1 MPEPLVY
8 DFFNK
13 IIEVPAPDTTLSLQY
28 LVDQTRDVEDEITPS
43 PGMVFSKIID
53 AYGKQSLGG
62 GSLVGITVVMLD
74 GWRVRFESRAPGPDT
89 VACTISGGN
98 FVGNSGANPVAPSP
112 YVAVTIAQSSSA
124 TITTPA
130 SDTTLLY
137 LIESLAGRHRS
148 VGSYFYWDPE
158 AGLDTNAG
166 TSPSTAVKTF
176 TAAYDLVVSGRN
188 DTIFCLATDNSG
200 ITTVDDTLLIE
211 KNNLKLRGPG
221 HIFQIIPTDATGAN
235 TITINANNVEING
248 IYVSTKASGT
258 WDGIVINGNGN
269 VIQDCW
275 LSTIRGDGID
285 ISSSA
290 RSRIDTCVIEKCGES
305 GTGDGIKIG
314 NTTTQSV
321 VSKCIVSDNVN
332 GVSLAGTGIAD
343 NIFENNLIYNN
354 SAYGITIGSGVTRTG
369 VRGGNTFAKNTSGST
384 FDDPGAINT
393 FIESTGAVTDQ
404 NITDIVDAV
413 WNEVITASVHAG
425 AESAGKT
432 LRDAKTRA
440 TLASLK

>member
-13 IIEVPAPDTTLSLQY
+13 IIEVPKPDTSLTLQY

-98 FVGNSGANPVAPSP
+98 FVGNAGANPVAPSP
-112 YVAVTIAQSSSA
+112 YVSVTIAQSSSA
-124 TITTPA
+124 TITTPP

-137 LIESLAGRHRS
+137 LVESLAGKHRS

-158 AGLDTNAG
+158 SGLDTNNG
-166 TSPSTAVKTF
+166 TTPSTAVKTF
-176 TAAYDLVVSGRN
+176 AAAYDLVVSGRS
-188 DTIFCLATDNSG
+188 DTIFCLASDSSG
-200 ITTVDDTLLIE
+200 ITTIDDTLLIE

-221 HIFQIIPTDATGAN
+221 HIFQIAPTDATGAN

-258 WDGIVINGNGN
+258 WDGIVVNGNGN

-290 RSRIDTCVIEKCGES
+290 RTRIDTCVIEKCGES
-305 GTGDGIKIG
+305 GTGDGIKMG

-332 GVSLAGTGIAD
+332 GASLAGTDLAD
-343 NIFENNLIYNN
+343 NIFENNIIYNN
-354 SAYGITIGSGVTRTG
+354 SGYGISIGTGVTRTG
-369 VRGGNTFAKNTSGST
+369 VRMHHTFSNNALGNTYT
-384 FDDPGAINT
+384 DPGAINT
-393 FIESTGAVTDQ
+393 FIESQGAVSDQ
-404 NITDIVDAV
+404 NIADIVTGV
-413 WNEVITASVHAG
+413 WDEVLTTGHTTAG
-425 AESAGKT
+425 SAAKILKDT
-432 LRDAKTRA
+432 KTRA